1 MPGACQ
7 AHKSRKKGACDYCG
21 VCRLCDPLESCQK
34 QGCHINWKRKAKQL
48 GRPFIHN
55 VATTPSKPASSRRAT
70 LSRRGRRSS
79 EMRGG
84 KRRCIVA
91 EPDASDV
98 DEDEDDEI
106 ISRPVTSQGPL
117 TNRAKLS
124 KVCDILGIE
133 DRSFL
138 TVPNNGYTEGSINSD
153 VRALQRGTW
162 VVKV

>member
-1 MPGACQ
+1 M
-7 AHKSRKKGACDYCG
+7 
-21 VCRLCDPLESCQK
+21 
-34 QGCHINWKRKAKQL
+34 
-48 GRPFIHN
+48 
-55 VATTPSKPASSRRAT
+55 TTPSKPASSRRAT
-70 LSRRGRRSS
+70 LSRRGGRSS
-79 EMRGG
+79 EMRR